1 MYKYF
6 VSYVFKCKGIIHK
19 RLGFGRIFIDCSE
32 QINEANAVTIIQ
44 KIERYI
50 AENYH
55 YSNVVI
61 QNYKFI
67 GAVKEG

>member
-19 RLGFGRIFIDCSE
+19 RSGFGRILIDCSE

-44 KIERYI
+44 EIERCI
-50 AENYH
+50 SRDYH
-55 YSNVVI
+55 YSDVVI

-67 GAVKEG
+67 GVVKED

>member
-19 RLGFGRIFIDCSE
+19 RSGFGRILIDCSE
-32 QINEANAVTIIQ
+32 QINEANAVTVIQ
-44 KIERYI
+44 EIERYI
-50 AENYH
+50 AENCH
-55 YSNVVI
+55 YSDVVI

-67 GAVKEG
+67 GIIEED